1 MPRLQPLP
9 AASLSGEHQS
19 MLGILNELLGFEC
32 NDWLTLAR
40 VPPIMRAALDLC
52 NAVLENSVG
61 CGEQLR
67 WLICYACSRS
77 YGCQY
82 CVAHSS
88 FTALRFGVPEA
99 KLLAIREFEI
109 SALYS
114 DAERAALRVAIGA
127 GKCPSSVSDEDFEK
141 LRKHFDETQI
151 VQIVSLAS
159 MMGFFNRWNDVM
171 ATELER
177 APRETGERVLASIG
191 WSVGKHAGRLFQE
204 TNDSNEE

>member
-1 MPRLQPLP
+1 MPRLQALP
-9 AASLSGEHQS
+9 AASLSGEHRE
-19 MLGILNELLGFEC
+19 MLGKLNELLGFEC

-40 VPPIMRAALDLC
+40 VPPIMRAALELC

-67 WLICYACSRS
+67 WLVCYACSRS

-88 FTALRFGVPEA
+88 FTALRFGVPED
-99 KLLAIREFEI
+99 KLLAIREFET
-109 SALYS
+109 STLYS
-114 DAERAALRVAIGA
+114 DAECAALRVAIGA
-127 GKCPSSVSDEDFEK
+127 GKCPSDVSDEDFEE

-171 ATELER
+171 ATELEKE
-177 APRETGERVLASIG
+177 PRDYAEKVLSSEHWQI
-191 WSVGKHAGRLFQE
+191 GKHGH
-204 TNDSNEE
+204 